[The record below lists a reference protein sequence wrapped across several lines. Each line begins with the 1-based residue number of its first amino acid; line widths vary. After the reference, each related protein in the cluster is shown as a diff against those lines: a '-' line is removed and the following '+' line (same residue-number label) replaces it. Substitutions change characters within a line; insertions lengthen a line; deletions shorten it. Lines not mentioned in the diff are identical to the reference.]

1 MIWALPLPSHH
12 LMRRPLSLL
21 LLLAVW
27 LHAVVM
33 LPMHQH
39 ASTAEAGGQAVVFAQ
54 AQTQAQ
60 AAADTLDAAAD
71 SETCPEP
78 EDGCVW
84 CAWAHLAFALQTTV
98 PLPAVPAAYAAHFA
112 PSHAAVW
119 RGAPTEAFQARG
131 PPTAHTA

>member
-1 MIWALPLPSHH
+1 
-12 LMRRPLSLL
+12 MRRPLSLSLL

-33 LPMHQH
+33 MPMHQH
-39 ASTAEAGGQAVVFAQ
+39 ASTAEAGGQAVVYAQTQAQ
-54 AQTQAQ
+54 AQAQAQ

-84 CAWAHLAFALQTTV
+84 CAWAQLAFALQSTV

-112 PSHAAVW
+112 PSHASVW
-119 RGAPTEAFQARG
+119 RGAPIEAFQARG